1 MKLGINIDHIA
12 TIRNAR
18 GYNDSNSLIRAANI
32 CAKNKVDILTV
43 HLREDRRHIKD
54 KDLMVIKK
62 NSKIPINL
70 EMALT
75 KEMIDIVKKIKPS
88 YICLVPE
95 KRKEITTEGG
105 IDINKIS
112 KNLLK
117 SLAQFCIK
125 QNISLSAFIDPNKKQ
140 ILLAKRYGFDTVEI
154 HTGSLENKIISKKII
169 LKISQAIHF
178 AYSQN
183 LIVNAGHGLNFNNI
197 QYLQN
202 KNLINAL
209 HIGHFVIFE
218 SIFESLDKV
227 IKKLK
232 KITR

>member
-1 MKLGINIDHIA
+1 MKLGVNIDHIA

-18 GYNDSNSLIRAANI
+18 GYSDPNSLIRAANI
-32 CAKNKVDILTV
+32 CAKNKVNILTV

-54 KDLMVIKK
+54 KDLIALKK
-62 NSKIPINL
+62 KSKIPINL

-75 KEMIDIVKKIKPS
+75 KEMINIAKKIKPS

-117 SLAQFCIK
+117 SLTQFCTK
-125 QNISLSAFIDPNKKQ
+125 QNISLSAFIDPNKEQ
-140 ILLAKRYGFDTVEI
+140 ILLAKKYGFDTVEI
-154 HTGSLENKIISKKII
+154 HTLENKIISKKII
-169 LKISQAIHF
+169 LKISNAIHF
-178 AYSQN
+178 ANSQN

-232 KITR
+232 KIIK

>member
-18 GYNDSNSLIRAANI
+18 GYSDPSSLIRAAKI
-32 CAKNKVDILTV
+32 CEKNKVDILTV

-54 KDLMVIKK
+54 KDLIALKK
-62 NSKIPINL
+62 FSKSSINL

-75 KEMIDIVKKIKPS
+75 QEMIDVAKKIKPS

-105 IDINKIS
+105 INIQKLS
-112 KNLLK
+112 KKLFK
-117 SLAQFCIK
+117 SLHDVCLK
-125 QNISLSAFIDPNKKQ
+125 YNISLSAFIDPSKDQ
-140 ILLAKRYGFDTVEI
+140 ILMAKKYGFDTVEI
-154 HTGSLENKIISKKII
+154 HTGSLENKKVSKKEIERIISSIE
-169 LKISQAIHF
+169 F

-197 QYLQN
+197 KYLKN
-202 KNLINAL
+202 KKIINAI

-218 SIFESLDKV
+218 SIFVSLDKV
-227 IKKLK
+227 IAKLK